1 MLFIIEFMAE
11 TYAYL
16 FLPMEVHTVIECSAT
31 VGNDKCR
38 GRSGESKDG
47 GGVAAIVVLRWR
59 VHHKGRGACSTRRES
74 GHVDIT
80 CVPQDECRGGEEAKA
95 NNAVLEGAAME
106 EGGCTELQ
114 GEEGHVWIS
123 EGEHTQGV
131 VRGEEA
137 QSPRLAGVPCNLK
150 QL

>member
-11 TYAYL
+11 IYAYL
-16 FLPMEVHTVIECSAT
+16 FLLMEVHTVIECSAT

-47 GGVAAIVVLRWR
+47 GGVAAVVVLRWW
-59 VHHKGRGACSTRRES
+59 VHHKGRGACSTRGES
-74 GHVDIT
+74 GRVDIAR
-80 CVPQDECRGGEEAKA
+80 VPQDERSGREEAEA
-95 NNAVLEGAAME
+95 NNAVLEGAATK
-106 EGGCTELQ
+106 EGGCTQLQ
-114 GEEGHVWIS
+114 GEEGHVWVS

-137 QSPRLAGVPCNLK
+137 QSTRLAGVPRNLK